1 MKNIIRRPAIYWIV
15 NKLIRAKQRFMALM
29 VLTIRAVSIGPFNMP
44 SFFMEIYSDGK
55 VT

>member
-29 VLTIRAVSIGPFNMP
+29 VLTIRAVSTSPFNRP
-44 SFFMEIYSDGK
+44 SFFIK
-55 VT
+55 